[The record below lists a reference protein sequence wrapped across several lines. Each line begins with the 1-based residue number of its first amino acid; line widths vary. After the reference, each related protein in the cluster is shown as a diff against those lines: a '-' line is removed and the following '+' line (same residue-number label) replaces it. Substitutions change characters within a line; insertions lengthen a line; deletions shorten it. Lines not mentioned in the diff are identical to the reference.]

1 MLWILTLPPV
11 AAAIKIA
18 DIRLAHDGDF
28 GSLVFHRFVT
38 TGRSSGRDSQNS
50 SDNKL
55 YREYK
60 NIAIYVYANEI
71 LFQTE

>member
-55 YREYK
+55 LNASFRYYSK
-60 NIAIYVYANEI
+60 QKKY
-71 LFQTE
+71 